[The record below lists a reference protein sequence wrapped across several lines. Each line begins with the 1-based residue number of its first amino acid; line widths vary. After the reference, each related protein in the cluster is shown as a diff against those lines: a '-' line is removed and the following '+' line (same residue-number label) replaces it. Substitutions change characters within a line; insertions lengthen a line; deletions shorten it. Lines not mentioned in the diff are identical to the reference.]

1 MKVLAIYAEAH
12 QGSRCDLRDQRSDL
26 ERVETRRTCRR
37 TGFVAVDDAK
47 KILGWTALSR
57 FSERRE
63 YAGVVECYT
72 FVRAD
77 AHRTRRR
84 HDAAGRR

>member
-1 MKVLAIYAEAH
+1 MH
-12 QGSRCDLRDQRSDL
+12 R
-26 ERVETRRTCRR
+26 
-37 TGFVAVDDAK
+37 FVAIDDAK

-77 AHRTRRR
+77 AQRDGRR
-84 HDAAGRR
+84 HRAARPR